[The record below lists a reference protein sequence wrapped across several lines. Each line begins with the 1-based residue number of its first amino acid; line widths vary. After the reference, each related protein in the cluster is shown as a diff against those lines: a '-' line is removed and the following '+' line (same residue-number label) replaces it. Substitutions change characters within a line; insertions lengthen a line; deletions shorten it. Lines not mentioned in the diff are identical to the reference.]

1 MNNTLAFFGRE
12 KELEQLTQLYVER
25 KHVLIVGPPGIGKT
39 ALLRQARQRCPML
52 LCEETSS
59 LGRICEGI
67 ERQFGWTHYKLNV
80 IERKNRLLAYLG
92 GRGEPVALD
101 HVAFTPPRV
110 SSFIAHLTRQIPVWI
125 ACRSCRAHDI
135 GRVWE
140 HLYKFTQID
149 LQPLTSDETHALI
162 EQACALGNIQ
172 TNAREHIKQL
182 SHMSKGN
189 PRILEE
195 LLIELAAREYKIDS
209 TFGLHLIDLD
219 RRIHEL
225 ETTIETGANPR
236 VIPAPKLQSQ
246 SNKTNPIEL

>member
-12 KELEQLTQLYVER
+12 KELEQLKQLYAGR
-25 KHVLIVGPPGIGKT
+25 KNVLIVGPAGIGKT

-67 ERQFGWTHYKLNV
+67 ERQLGWTHYKLNV

-92 GRGEPVALD
+92 SRGEPVALD
-101 HVAFTPPRV
+101 HLAFTPPRV
-110 SSFIAHLTRQIPVWI
+110 SSFIDRLTGQVPVWI
-125 ACRSCRAHDI
+125 ACRSCLAHDI

-140 HLYKFTQID
+140 HLYKFERID
-149 LQPLTSDETHALI
+149 LQPLTTDETHALI

-172 TNAREHIKQL
+172 GNARAHIKQL
-182 SHMSKGN
+182 FRMSKGN

-195 LLIELAAREYKIDS
+195 LLIELTAREYKIDR
-209 TFGLHLIDLD
+209 TFGLHLLDLD
-219 RRIHEL
+219 RRIHEI
-225 ETTIETGANPR
+225 ETTIEASTP
-236 VIPAPKLQSQ
+236 PP
-246 SNKTNPIEL
+246 T